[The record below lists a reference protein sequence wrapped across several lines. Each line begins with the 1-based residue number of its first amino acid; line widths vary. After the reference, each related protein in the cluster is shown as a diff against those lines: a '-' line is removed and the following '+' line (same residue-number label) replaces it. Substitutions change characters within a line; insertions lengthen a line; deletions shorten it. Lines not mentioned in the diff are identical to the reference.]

1 MPRGATRSIWFRRIA
16 SVILVALI
24 FLLLVA
30 MSLVILQRLGVF
42 EVGIV
47 SELSGLSDSGG
58 VLQLFGI
65 GVAGAVLML
74 QALIA
79 NRRASAMEEA
89 AIAQA
94 GAVKA
99 YTRANL
105 NTEKGQRQER
115 LKNAI
120 EHLGNGSESVRL
132 GGAYELFHLAED
144 TPSLRQTILDI
155 LCAHIRRTTGEGW
168 YKDAHSSKPSEEI
181 ASLLSQL
188 FVHGHQVVSGCRI
201 SLRASHLNG
210 ADLREARL
218 AGADLDS
225 AQLHKALLEDARL
238 ERADL
243 SRAGL
248 NEAQLQRAC
257 LREATLD
264 SVHMRGAWLEF
275 AHLQGALLDGARLGG
290 ASLRGCSLQGAALS
304 NAELCGAD
312 LSGAGLEAAK
322 LYRAKLQGAILDRA
336 NLRGA
341 GNVGWPWT
349 SLYADRIR
357 LSTGK
362 ESNLSSVQT
371 GGLEKDH
378 VDEVLGDVESLMGH
392 ALLDGSLQGF
402 VGLPDRSGLAER
414 HGAILGSYGQEEAAE
429 WIAEHESAMNA
440 GAQGGSSVAGA

>member
-218 AGADLDS
+218 AGAELDS
-225 AQLHKALLEDARL
+225 AQLHKALLGTLAWRGQACRG
-238 ERADL
+238 RASL
-243 SRAGL
+243 SST
-248 NEAQLQRAC
+248 QRAS

-264 SVHMRGAWLEF
+264 SVHVRGACGF
-275 AHLQGALLDGARLGG
+275 GPSQVP
-290 ASLRGCSLQGAALS
+290 SLTERDWEG
-304 NAELCGAD
+304 
-312 LSGAGLEAAK
+312 
-322 LYRAKLQGAILDRA
+322 RAFVAVHSRA
-336 NLRGA
+336 PPSA
-341 GNVGWPWT
+341 MP
-349 SLYADRIR
+349 SC
-357 LSTGK
+357 
-362 ESNLSSVQT
+362 
-371 GGLEKDH
+371 
-378 VDEVLGDVESLMGH
+378 
-392 ALLDGSLQGF
+392 
-402 VGLPDRSGLAER
+402 VGLT
-414 HGAILGSYGQEEAAE
+414 
-429 WIAEHESAMNA
+429 
-440 GAQGGSSVAGA
+440 

>member
-1 MPRGATRSIWFRRIA
+1 
-16 SVILVALI
+16 
-24 FLLLVA
+24 
-30 MSLVILQRLGVF
+30 MSLVVFQRLGVF
-42 EVGIV
+42 EVEIV
-47 SELSGLSDSGG
+47 SRLSGLSDSGG
-58 VLQLFGI
+58 ALQLLGI

-89 AIAQA
+89 AAAQA
-94 GAVKA
+94 DAVEA
-99 YTRANL
+99 YATANL
-105 NTEKGQRQER
+105 NAERGQRQER

-144 TPSLRQTILDI
+144 TPSLRQTVLDI

-188 FVHGHQVVSGCRI
+188 FVHGHRVVSGCRI
-201 SLRASHLNG
+201 NLRASQLNG

-218 AGADLDS
+218 AGADLHS
-225 AQLHKALLEDARL
+225 AQLHKAQLEDARL

-248 NEAQLQRAC
+248 NEAQLRRAC
-257 LREATLD
+257 LREATLY
-264 SVHMRGAWLEF
+264 SVHMRGAWLES
-275 AHLQGALLDGARLGG
+275 AHLQGAFLYGARLGG
-290 ASLRGCSLQGAALS
+290 ASLRGCSIQGADLS

-312 LSGAGLEAAK
+312 LSWAGLEGAK
-322 LYRAKLQGAILDRA
+322 LSWAKLQGTILDRA
-336 NLRGA
+336 NLRGS
-341 GNVGWPWT
+341 GSCDWHWK

-357 LSTGK
+357 VSTGT
-362 ESNLSSVQT
+362 ESNLSNVQT
-371 GGLEKDH
+371 GGLEKDR

-392 ALLDGSLQGF
+392 ALLEGSLQGF
-402 VGLPDRSGLAER
+402 VGLPDRSGLAEG
-414 HGAILGSYGQEEAAE
+414 HGAILGSYGQEEATE

-440 GAQGGSSVAGA
+440 GAQGGSSVPGA